1 MSYIK
6 AYMPEPKAVDMTF
19 AEMIEAMRKEGWT
32 IERDMDKQYAKM
44 SWSYCDVQQ
53 LRPDYSR
60 EEAEDV
66 LDKLEDDIADAML
79 QAGWD
84 ILQQDIGDVYSQI
97 REGKTTVKGKECYAS
112 RKPKISKEKQG
123 RVEEK
128 P

>member
-32 IERDMDKQYAKM
+32 IERNMDKQYAKM

-97 REGKTTVKGKECYAS
+97 RTGKKIEERKGFYG
-112 RKPKISKEKQG
+112 RRTKISKEKQG